1 MAKKI
6 NEKTAGISLAGFQPR
21 AKPVD
26 DQAEKKERVIDGQS
40 PSPTPLSSTPPP
52 AKAPKN
58 SYTGAGIFMASI
70 TGKNEAEKELTEVQ
84 GQLAQALKT
93 AEKFEGADL
102 VVALDT
108 GLVQRSVWA
117 NRNQAEFMSAEF
129 KELREEIC
137 NAGGNTQPI
146 KVRRVAKVI
155 DGQSAQYEIVY
166 GHRRYQAC
174 LEEGLK
180 VNAIVVDKM
189 EDRSLFEA
197 MERENRGRKDLS
209 AWEKGMMYQSAI
221 DRNLYGEI
229 NNKGVVDKQISA
241 RGLAAQ
247 LNLNQSDLSRSL
259 QLAKLPEEVIKAFV
273 TPLDLQVRWAKD
285 LTDAM
290 QKDPES
296 LLANARQIA
305 ANRSDLSATQVFEK
319 LISKPVKASDIHE
332 ILVGGKKLATFK
344 AGKKGRAVVEFEAG
358 SLLPEKHAE
367 LVSLISKF
375 LAS

>member
-6 NEKTAGISLAGFQPR
+6 NEKTAGVSLAGFQPR
-21 AKPVD
+21 TKQVD
-26 DQAEKKERVIDGQS
+26 DQAKNKEVVIDGQS
-40 PSPTPLSSTPPP
+40 PSRTPLNSTPPP

-58 SYTGAGIFMASI
+58 SYTGAGIFMAAI

-84 GQLAQALKT
+84 AQLAQVLKT
-93 AEKFEGADL
+93 TEKFEGADL
-102 VVALDT
+102 VVALDS

-129 KELREEIC
+129 KELREEIR

-189 EDRSLFEA
+189 EDRYLFEA

-229 NNKGVVDKQISA
+229 NSKGVVDKQISA

-259 QLAKLPEEVIKAFV
+259 QLAKLPEEVVKAFV

-305 ANRSDLSATQVFEK
+305 ANRSGLSATQVFEK
-319 LISKPVKASDIHE
+319 LISKSIKASDSHE
-332 ILVGGKKLATFK
+332 ILVGGKK
-344 AGKKGRAVVEFEAG
+344 
-358 SLLPEKHAE
+358 
-367 LVSLISKF
+367 
-375 LAS
+375 